1 MRFWLLLTLSIVLT
15 ACSGGPTNAPV
26 NVVLIGGEDDLKD
39 SSGRLSGSDLYVR
52 SASAEGL
59 VAFGASGEIVPALAE
74 RWIITD
80 DGLSYIFRLRNSN
93 WPSGDVIT
101 GGDIRERL
109 IAAVEQAKDT
119 SLGYDLAKITEIR
132 EMTGRVIEIRLTS
145 PMPGFL
151 RLLAQ
156 PELGL
161 LKDGNGA
168 GPMVSDEDEEDAI
181 TGLLALSPETRGLP
195 ALRDWEDTVR
205 PVMLRA
211 LPAEAAVEAFS
222 SGEADV
228 VLNGRIESFPLADL
242 GPLSRGNIR
251 LDAAL
256 GLFGLIAL
264 NEKGVL
270 SEAPLRK
277 ALVMAID
284 RESVMAPFN
293 IGGWLPSNTAVP
305 IEMWSD
311 IVPVEPDWSQLS
323 LEDRQARARGRIT
336 AWEASSGEEAA
347 VTIAMPRGPGSVQL
361 YRRIEADFAAIGV
374 TTSLVAIGKPADLEL
389 VDRTARFASPR
400 WFLNQFNCEIRP
412 GPCAITADG
421 LVEQS
426 LIETNAK
433 LKAEMLARAELALE
447 DEAIF
452 IPFGAPIRWSLVR
465 SDVTGFEENPWG
477 IHPLFPLSG
486 API

>member
-1 MRFWLLLTLSIVLT
+1 MRFWLFLTLSIALT

-26 NVVLIGGEDDLKD
+26 NVVVIGNANGLEDG
-39 SSGRLSGSDLYVR
+39 SGRLSESDLYVR

-59 VAFGASGEIVPALAE
+59 VAFGARGEIVPALAE

-93 WPSGDVIT
+93 WPSGEVIT
-101 GGDIRERL
+101 AGAVRSRL
-109 IAAVEQAKDT
+109 VAAVEQAKST

-132 EMTGRVIEIRLTS
+132 EMTGRVIEIRLAS

-161 LKDGNGA
+161 LKDGKGA
-168 GPMVSDEDEEDAI
+168 GPMVADEDEGDAI

-195 ALRDWEDTVR
+195 ALRDWEETVR
-205 PVMLRA
+205 PIMLRT
-211 LPAEAAVEAFS
+211 LPAEEAVSAFS
-222 SGEADV
+222 NGEADV
-228 VLNGRIESFPLADL
+228 VLNGRIESFPAADL
-242 GPLSRGNIR
+242 GPLSGGNIR
-251 LDAAL
+251 LDASL
-256 GLFGLIAL
+256 GLFGLIVL
-264 NEKGVL
+264 NEEGVL

-284 RESVMAPFN
+284 RDNLIAPFN

-305 IEMWSD
+305 SDMWSD
-311 IVPVEPDWSQLS
+311 IVPAQPDWAELS
-323 LEDRQARARGRIT
+323 LEDRQARARGRIA
-336 AWEASSGEEAA
+336 AWVASSEEAAA
-347 VTIAMPRGPGSVQL
+347 VTIAMPPGPGSVLL

-374 TTSLVAIGKPADLEL
+374 TTSLVALGEPADLEL
-389 VDRTARFASPR
+389 IDRTARFASPR
-400 WFLNQFNCEIRP
+400 WFLNQFHCEIRP
-412 GPCAITADG
+412 GPCAIIADD
-421 LVEQS
+421 LVAQS
-426 LIETNAK
+426 LTENNAK
-433 LKAEMLARAELALE
+433 LKAEILARAELALE
-447 DEAIF
+447 DEGVF

>member
-15 ACSGGPTNAPV
+15 ACSGGPSNAPV
-26 NVVLIGGEDDLKD
+26 NVVLIGDADDMEE
-39 SSGRLSGSDLYVR
+39 SSGRLSDTDLYVR

-80 DGLSYIFRLRNSN
+80 DGLSYIFRLRNSD

-101 GGDIRERL
+101 GGEIRARL
-109 IAAVEQAKDT
+109 LSAVTQAENT

-132 EMTGRVIEIRLTS
+132 EMTGRVIEIRLAS

-161 LKDGNGA
+161 LKDGKGA
-168 GPMVSDEDEEDAI
+168 GPMVSDEDEDNAVV
-181 TGLLALSPETRGLP
+181 GLLALSPETRGLP

-205 PVMLRA
+205 PIMLRA
-211 LPAEAAVEAFS
+211 LPAQAAVDAFS
-222 SGEADV
+222 SGDADV
-228 VLNGRIESFPLADL
+228 VLNGKIESFPSADL

-251 LDAAL
+251 LDASL

-264 NEKGVL
+264 NEDGVL
-270 SEAPLRK
+270 SEAPLRQ

-284 RESVMAPFN
+284 RESLMEPFN

-305 IEMWSD
+305 SEMWSD
-311 IVPVEPDWSQLS
+311 IVPAEPAWSALA
-323 LEDRQARARGRIT
+323 LEDRRARARSRIA
-336 AWEASSGEEAA
+336 AWTASSGEKPV
-347 VTIAMPRGPGSVQL
+347 VTIGMPPGPGSVQL

-374 TTSLVAIGKPADLEL
+374 TTSLVSAGKPADLEL
-389 VDRTARFASPR
+389 FDRTARFASPR
-400 WFLNQFNCEIRP
+400 WFLNQFNCDIQD
-412 GPCAITADG
+412 GPCAVIADD
-421 LVEQS
+421 LVVQS
-426 LIETNAK
+426 LTETNAK

-447 DEAIF
+447 DAAIF